1 MNNEWLYIGIFMV
14 VSLGLP
20 AVAIFMAGLLAPKK
34 SNSIKTSTYECG
46 LETEGE
52 TWVQFKAQYYLI
64 GLVFL
69 VFDIETVFLY
79 PWAIAFDKIGL
90 FAVLEG
96 VLFIL
101 ILAAGLLYAWKKG
114 AFEWS

>member
-20 AVAIFMAGLLAPKK
+20 AVAIFMAG
-34 SNSIKTSTYECG
+34 
-46 LETEGE
+46 
-52 TWVQFKAQYYLI
+52 QYYLI

>member
-34 SNSIKTSTYECG
+34 SNSIKISTYECG